1 MLKIKSQEKGENP
14 MNQIALAKQKKG
26 IAIALKQFP
35 WLREYDGVSGTY
47 LWDRYDENDRYCW
60 YIGKA
65 INILRR
71 TAQHIVDGQS
81 HLDKS
86 IKKHGLR
93 QTDDPVWRP
102 EKWDIKIL
110 EKCDIEH
117 LDVSESFWISEWQ
130 KKYPTGK
137 MYNVESGGTTG
148 KTIIGERKQRRD
160 VKWKA
165 EARAKVLAEYREYFD
180 IVPNENAI
188 KGKGELKAE
197 PKKLKGEY
205 YGTETN

>member
-1 MLKIKSQEKGENP
+1 
-14 MNQIALAKQKKG
+14 MNQAVANKLRKG

-35 WLREYDGVSGTY
+35 WLREYKKSGIY
-47 LWDRYDENDRYCW
+47 LWHRYNEEDKYCW

-65 INILRR
+65 KNILRR
-71 TAQHIVDGQS
+71 TAQHIMDGES

-86 IKKHGLR
+86 IKAHGLAGCMD
-93 QTDDPVWRP
+93 TVKMWITG
-102 EKWDIKIL
+102 EKLQKWTIDIL
-110 EKCDIEH
+110 EICEVIDLDELERYYIKKWKDEH
-117 LDVSESFWISEWQ
+117 PNGIC
-130 KKYPTGK
+130 
-137 MYNVESGGTTG
+137 YNIESGGTTG

-180 IVPNENAI
+180 LEPKDNAFKK
-188 KGKGELKAE
+188 KGYNELKAE

-205 YGTETN
+205 YENSNQ

>member
-1 MLKIKSQEKGENP
+1 
-14 MNQIALAKQKKG
+14 MNANIIAKQKRG
-26 IAIALKQFP
+26 IAIALKLFP
-35 WLREYDGVSGTY
+35 WLRKYDKISGIYLWYRYNEDGV
-47 LWDRYDENDRYCW
+47 YCW

-65 INILRR
+65 KNILHR

-86 IKKHGLR
+86 IKKHGL
-93 QTDDPVWRP
+93 TNDMAAEPT
-102 EKWDIKIL
+102 KWSMIVLRNCEIAD
-110 EKCDIEH
+110 
-117 LDVSESFWISEWQ
+117 LDEFERMYIGHWLRTNPNS
-130 KKYPTGK
+130 KT
-137 MYNVESGGTTG
+137 YNVESGGTTG
-148 KTIIGERKQRRD
+148 KTIIGEKKQRRD

-180 IVPNENAI
+180 IVPNKNAI

-205 YGTETN
+205 YANSNQQ

>member
-1 MLKIKSQEKGENP
+1 
-14 MNQIALAKQKKG
+14 MNQNIANKLRKG

-35 WLREYDGVSGTY
+35 WLKSYDRVSGIY
-47 LWDRYDENDRYCW
+47 VWDRYDEDEKYCW

-65 INILRR
+65 KNLLHR
-71 TAQHIVDGQS
+71 TAQHIMDGQS

-86 IKKHGLR
+86 IKAHGLTNSLLNC
-93 QTDDPVWRP
+93 QGSNLA
-102 EKWDIKIL
+102 KWSIDVL
-110 EKCDIEH
+110 EICDEEN
-117 LDVSESFWISEWQ
+117 LDVRERIWIEEWQ
-130 KKYPTGK
+130 KRYPNSK

-160 VKWKA
+160 IKWKA
-165 EARAKVLAEYREYFD
+165 EARAKVIAEFREYFD
-180 IVPNENAI
+180 IVPKDNAF
-188 KGKGELKAE
+188 KKNGYNELKAE